1 MHACVLKSTQQ
12 YSEHGDLLV
21 NMDDEQCHGM
31 AWPMEVVMELL
42 CLLSIMADGLPS
54 GSFCATVPP
63 RLHHVKPA
71 LGHAPGSCEDFML
84 LSGDNRKVP
93 QML

>member
-1 MHACVLKSTQQ
+1 
-12 YSEHGDLLV
+12 
-21 NMDDEQCHGM
+21 
-31 AWPMEVVMELL
+31 MEVVMELL

-63 RLHHVKPA
+63 PHHVKPA
-71 LGHAPGSCEDFML
+71 LGHAPGSCEDFI
-84 LSGDNRKVP
+84 SGDNRKVP